1 MLYVLLMVVWFHDGT
16 AGTSAEIYP
25 TAQTC
30 DAARTAALYAINDDT
45 AQARCVAVSN
55 HLTEN
60 GA

>member
-25 TAQTC
+25 TEKACTT
-30 DAARTAALYAINDDT
+30 ARDAALYAINDDT
-45 AQARCVAVSN
+45 AQARCLAVSN